1 MAVEGA
7 VDAAEAGRVAPAH
20 APSARP
26 LQGSRPSVALVVVSA
41 AIAVVFAGPLLYL
54 LGHNLGRAGS
64 LVDIVT
70 SSRTLDPLRRTLL
83 LAVSVAV
90 AAAVVGTALAW
101 LTTRSDLPGRRIVR
115 VLAPL
120 PLVMPSFV
128 GATALLAAF
137 ARGGLVEEWFGVD
150 QLPDPRGFWGA
161 FWVLT
166 LFTYPYVYLPVA
178 ARLGTLAPSLEESA
192 RLLGARPW
200 QVFRTVVLPQITGA
214 VWAGGLLVFLYAVS
228 DFGAVQLLRYDTLTK
243 EIYATRLLD
252 RELSLALGLLL
263 ALLAIAVVAGE
274 RAVGRRRPVTTVV
287 GGKRPMQVALGRWR
301 LPAAGF
307 VVFVLGNALVAPVVV
322 LGYWA
327 NRGSAGGWSDLVTP
341 AVNTS
346 LISVV
351 TAVVAV
357 AMVLPVAYLT
367 GRHRSRAGGPAN
379 ALVVG
384 GFALPG
390 LVIALAVVSWVV
402 RAPLVG
408 GLYQTLP
415 LLVLAYVIH
424 FGAQAMRAS
433 QVAVAGVP
441 RRMDDAARMLGAGR
455 ARRLVTIELPMMLP
469 GLLAGGGLVLLS
481 TMKELP
487 ATLLLSPIGF
497 STLATRIW
505 GSTEDGFL
513 AEAGLASLVLIAL
526 SGVLTWI
533 LVVRRAERF

>member
-1 MAVEGA
+1 VIATR
-7 VDAAEAGRVAPAH
+7 AE
-20 APSARP
+20 RP
-26 LQGSRPSVALVVVSA
+26 PLALLALSA
-41 AIAVVFAGPLLYL
+41 AVAIVFAGPLAYL
-54 LGHNLGRAGS
+54 IANN
-64 LVDIVT
+64 VT
-70 SSRTLDPLRRTLL
+70 RGGELLETVSSSDTLRPLSRTLV
-83 LAVSVAV
+83 LATTVAA

-101 LTTRSDLPGRRIVR
+101 LTTRTDVPARRVLR

-137 ARGGLVEEWFGVD
+137 ARGGLVHEVLGVD
-150 QLPDPRGFWGA
+150 RLPRVDGYWGA

-178 ARLGTLAPSLEESA
+178 ARLGSLPPSLEESA

-200 QVFRTVVLPQITGA
+200 QVFRTVVAPQISGA
-214 VWAGGLLVFLYAVS
+214 VWAGALLVFLYAVS
-228 DFGAVQLLRYDTLTK
+228 DFGAVQLLRYDTLT
-243 EIYATRLLD
+243 ENIYETRLVD
-252 RELSLALGLLL
+252 PELSRSLGLVL

-274 RAVGRRRPVTTVV
+274 RMAARRRPVTDAP
-287 GGKRPMQVALGRWR
+287 GARRALQVPLRRWRIPALGF
-301 LPAAGF
+301 AVG
-307 VVFVLGNALVAPVVV
+307 VLGNALLAPVVV
-322 LGYWA
+322 LTYWA
-327 NRGSAGGWSDLVTP
+327 NRGGANDVSDLVAP
-341 AVNTS
+341 AFNTS

-351 TAVVAV
+351 AAVAAV

-367 GRHRSRAGGPAN
+367 TRHRSRAGGPAN

-390 LVIALAVVSWVV
+390 LVIALAVGSWVLH
-402 RAPLVG
+402 APLVG

-415 LLVLAYVIH
+415 LLVLAYVVH

-433 QVAVAGVP
+433 QVAVSGVP

-455 ARRLVTIELPMMLP
+455 ARRLLTIDVPMMLP
-469 GLLAGGGLVLLS
+469 GLLAGAGLVLLS

-487 ATLLLSPIGF
+487 ATLLLAPTGF

-505 GSTEDGFL
+505 NDTEDGFL

-526 SGVLTWI
+526 SGVLTWL